1 MAIWAA
7 VAAKLAPT
15 WHEPSPASVSAWPD
29 WPWPWPF
36 CNQPRAVAAVAEEA
50 ARATRAVEAGRTAAS
65 RRVEREDGSSAE
77 AVVAAFH
84 EVEREDVS
92 SAQIGRQH
100 ERVAQKSPRYA
111 QRAAQPTPLLSIPG
125 FDAMAP
131 VEVLWECQVPWYAE
145 KVLFSRGRAGALKCA
160 AALEAKSQMYQ

>member
-1 MAIWAA
+1 M
-7 VAAKLAPT
+7 
-15 WHEPSPASVSAWPD
+15 
-29 WPWPWPF
+29 
-36 CNQPRAVAAVAEEA
+36 AEEA
-50 ARATRAVEAGRTAAS
+50 ARATRAVEAGRTAAFHS
-65 RRVEREDGSSAE
+65 VEREDGPSAE

-131 VEVLWECQVPWYAE
+131 VAVLWECHVPWQPKRYLSAE
-145 KVLFSRGRAGALKCA
+145 AVSAL
-160 AALEAKSQMYQ
+160 